1 MKVLL
6 INGSPHK
13 HGCTYTALA
22 EIVKELE
29 KENIEGEIFYIG
41 TQPIRGCIGCNR
53 CSELDHCSY
62 DADIVNEVIAKV
74 RTADGF
80 IFGSPVHYASA
91 GGAMI
96 ALMDR
101 LFYAAGDAFAYKPG
115 ASVVSARRAGTTAA
129 YDQLNKYIGISKMIM
144 VPSQYWNMV
153 HGNTSAEVLQDAEG
167 LQIMRTLGKNMAW
180 LLKLIANGNENGIQ
194 IPEAEE
200 RIATNFI
207 KN

>member
-29 KENIEGEIFYIG
+29 KENIDGEIFQIG
-41 TQPIRGCIGCNR
+41 TQPIRGCVACNR
-53 CSELDHCSY
+53 CSELDRCSY
-62 DADIVNEVIAKV
+62 EEDIVNEVIEKA
-74 RTADGF
+74 RAADGF
-80 IFGSPVHYASA
+80 IFGSPVHFASA
-91 GGAMI
+91 GGAMT

-101 LFYAAGDAFAYKPG
+101 LFYAAGSVFAYKPG

-153 HGNTSAEVLQDAEG
+153 HGNTPEEVQHDKEG

-180 LLKLIANGNENGIQ
+180 LLKLIANGKENGIQ
-194 IPEAEE
+194 IPEAEQG
-200 RIATNFI
+200 IATNFI
-207 KN
+207 

>member
-1 MKVLL
+1 MNVLL

-29 KENIEGEIFYIG
+29 KENIAGEIYQIG
-41 TQPIRGCIGCNR
+41 TEPIRGCTGCNR
-53 CSELDHCSY
+53 CGELDRCSY
-62 DADIVNEVIAKV
+62 DADIVNEVIEKA
-74 RTADGF
+74 RAADGF
-80 IFGSPVHYASA
+80 IFGSPVHFASA
-91 GGAMI
+91 GGAMT

-153 HGNTSAEVLQDAEG
+153 HGSTAEEVLRDEEG

-180 LLKLIANGNENGIQ
+180 LLKLVASGRAHGIQ
-194 IPEAEE
+194 IPEAEK

-207 KN
+207 

>member
-22 EIVKELE
+22 EIVKELA
-29 KENIEGEIFYIG
+29 KESIEHEIYHIG
-41 TQPIRGCIGCNR
+41 IQPIRGCTGCNR
-53 CSELDHCSY
+53 CRELDRCTY
-62 DADIVNEVIAKV
+62 DADIANEVIAKV

-80 IFGSPVHYASA
+80 IFGSPVHFASA

-101 LFYAAGDAFAYKPG
+101 LFYAAGPAFAYKPG
-115 ASVVSARRAGTTAA
+115 ASVVSARRGGTSAA

-153 HGNTSAEVLQDAEG
+153 HGNTPEQVLQDEEG

-180 LLKLIANGNENGIQ
+180 LLKLIANGNENGIR
-194 IPEAEE
+194 IPEAEK
-200 RIATNFI
+200 RVSTNFI
-207 KN
+207 

>member
-22 EIVKELE
+22 EIVKELD
-29 KENIEGEIFYIG
+29 KEQIESEIYPIG
-41 TQPIRGCIGCNR
+41 TDPIRGCIGCGRCRQTRR
-53 CSELDHCSY
+53 CSY
-62 DADIVNEVIAKV
+62 TQDIVNTVLEKAE
-74 RTADGF
+74 ASDGF
-80 IFGSPVHYASA
+80 FFGSPVHYASA
-91 GGAMI
+91 GGAMT

-101 LFYAAGDAFAYKPG
+101 LFFADSQAFAYKPG
-115 ASVVSARRAGTTAA
+115 ASVVSARRGGTTAA

-153 HGNTSAEVLQDAEG
+153 HGNTPEEVAQDREG

-180 LLKLIANGNENGIQ
+180 LLKLLASGAQNGV
-194 IPEAEE
+194 PLPVEE
-200 RIATNFI
+200 EHVWTNFI
-207 KN
+207 

>member
-1 MKVLL
+1 MNVLL

-13 HGCTYTALA
+13 HGCTFTALT

-29 KENIEGEIFYIG
+29 KENIESEIYHIG
-41 TQPIRGCIGCNR
+41 TRPIRGCIGCNR
-53 CSELDHCSY
+53 CGQLNRCEY
-62 DADIVNEVIAKV
+62 EEDIVNEVIEKA
-74 RTADGF
+74 RRADGF
-80 IFGSPVHYASA
+80 FFGSPVHYASA
-91 GGAMI
+91 GGSMT

-101 LFYAAGDAFAYKPG
+101 LFYAAGSVFAYKPG

-153 HGNTSAEVLQDAEG
+153 HGNTPEEVLQDGEG

-180 LLKLIANGNENGIQ
+180 LLKLIANGQEHGIQ
-194 IPEAEE
+194 IPVAEE

-207 KN
+207 